1 MIPGKHQAKVVTC
14 TYGHSSQK
22 LTPQFEVVFLV
33 DDATGGE
40 QITGYI
46 YLTEKAMGIARKSL
60 KAMGF
65 NPDDQELDVLVKNPA
80 LLAGNE
86 AQIVVVEEEG
96 QDGEYRMKVAFIN
109 PLPGPADANE
119 LKKLSKA
126 LRDVKGS
133 TKPKKAVTLPAS
145 KTLTAEIEKH
155 FTGPGGTVE
164 AGQKLVKKTEGDDIP
179 F

>member
-109 PLPGPADANE
+109 PLPGPADLNE

-133 TKPKKAVTLPAS
+133 TKKKPAPVAAS
-145 KTLTAEIEKH
+145 KTAAIVKH